1 MPRVLAPF
9 LLPGSDDPNS
19 SENRCRLPPSQGN
32 FWQTPPFTNAEAMV
46 AYWRVR
52 KWRVD
57 VDVSDAV
64 VGSIGCNVEMDAGN
78 ESQLVCAPDARNSV
92 QTRMPAPAM
101 GPEYETDV
109 VLDVGVFS
117 FGIFINVEFL
127 DYPEGGDSL
136 IQWGT
141 TNSSGSNQITLTMGS
156 ITKNLVGEYFGS
168 DQYPEVTATG
178 TMNAVEWWSYDG
190 LYNTSTGESL

>member
-1 MPRVLAPF
+1 MARVLAPF
-9 LLPGSDDPNS
+9 LFPGSSDPNDPN
-19 SENRCRLPPSQGN
+19 NRCTIPPSQGN
-32 FWQTPPFTNAEAMV
+32 YWQTPLFTNAQAMI

-57 VDVSDAV
+57 VAVSGGV
-64 VGSIGCNVEMDAGN
+64 VGSIGCDVEMNVAN
-78 ESQLVCAPDARNSV
+78 ESQLVCS
-92 QTRMPAPAM
+92 QTASGFGEAEMPVTDE
-101 GPEYETDV
+101 GYDTDV

-168 DQYPEVTATG
+168 GSPVPIATG

-190 LYNTSTGESL
+190 LYNTSTGEPL

>member
-1 MPRVLAPF
+1 MSRVLAPF
-9 LLPGSDDPNS
+9 LLPGSDDPNDPF
-19 SENRCRLPPSQGN
+19 NRCRLPPSQGN
-32 FWQTPPFTNAEAMV
+32 FWQTPAFTNAEAMF

-57 VDVSDAV
+57 VDVSGAV

-78 ESQLVCAPDARNSV
+78 ESQLVCAPSARKSV
-92 QTRMPAPAM
+92 ETRMPVPVL

-109 VLDVGVFS
+109 VLAVDVFS
-117 FGIFINVEFL
+117 FGIFIDVDFF

-156 ITKNLVGEYFGS
+156 ITKNLVGQYFGS
-168 DQYPEVTATG
+168 EQYPEVTATG
-178 TMNAVEWWSYDG
+178 TMNAVEFWPYSD
-190 LYNTSTGESL
+190 

>member
-9 LLPGSDDPNS
+9 LLPGSDDPDNP
-19 SENRCRLPPSQGN
+19 ENRCRLPPSQGN
-32 FWQTPPFTNAEAMV
+32 FWQTPLFTNAQAMI

-57 VDVSDAV
+57 VAVSGGV
-64 VGSIGCNVEMDAGN
+64 VGSIGCDVEMNVAN
-78 ESQLVCAPDARNSV
+78 ELQLVCSQIASGFAEAEMEVPLDGYNTPVFLFVDVSPVGILIDVTFNS
-92 QTRMPAPAM
+92 
-101 GPEYETDV
+101 
-109 VLDVGVFS
+109 F
-117 FGIFINVEFL
+117 
-127 DYPEGGDSL
+127 PEGGDSL
-136 IQWGT
+136 MLFGT

-168 DQYPEVTATG
+168 GLPIPTATG

-190 LYNTSTGESL
+190 LYSTSTGELL

>member
-1 MPRVLAPF
+1 MARVLAPF
-9 LLPGSDDPNS
+9 LFPGSSDPNDPD
-19 SENRCRLPPSQGN
+19 NRCTIPPSQGN
-32 FWQTPPFTNAEAMV
+32 YWQTPLFTNAQAMI

-57 VDVSDAV
+57 VAVSGGV
-64 VGSIGCNVEMDAGN
+64 VGSIGCDVEMNVAD
-78 ESQLVCAPDARNSV
+78 ESQLVCS
-92 QTRMPAPAM
+92 QTASGFGEAEMPVTDE
-101 GPEYETDV
+101 GYDTDV
-109 VLDVGVFS
+109 VLDVGVFP

-168 DQYPEVTATG
+168 GSPVPIATG

-190 LYNTSTGESL
+190 LYNTSTGEPL

>member
-1 MPRVLAPF
+1 MI
-9 LLPGSDDPNS
+9 
-19 SENRCRLPPSQGN
+19 
-32 FWQTPPFTNAEAMV
+32 

-57 VDVSDAV
+57 IDVSGGV
-64 VGSIGCNVEMDAGN
+64 VGSIGCDVEMNVAN
-78 ESQLVCAPDARNSV
+78 ESQLVCS
-92 QTRMPAPAM
+92 QTASGFGEAEMPVTDE
-101 GPEYETDV
+101 GYDTDV

-168 DQYPEVTATG
+168 GSPVPIATG

-190 LYNTSTGESL
+190 LYNTSTGEPL

>member
-9 LLPGSDDPNS
+9 LLPGSDDPDNP
-19 SENRCRLPPSQGN
+19 ENRCRLPPSQGN
-32 FWQTPPFTNAEAMV
+32 FWQTPLFTNAQAMI

-57 VDVSDAV
+57 INVSGGV
-64 VGSIGCNVEMDAGN
+64 VGSIGCDVEMNVAN
-78 ESQLVCAPDARNSV
+78 ESQLVCSQIASGFGEV
-92 QTRMPAPAM
+92 EMPVTDE
-101 GPEYETDV
+101 GYDTDV
-109 VLDVGVFS
+109 FLIVNVS
-117 FGIFINVEFL
+117 PFGIFIDLEFN
-127 DYPEGGDSL
+127 DFPEGGDSL
-136 IQWGT
+136 TQFGT

-168 DQYPEVTATG
+168 GSPVPIATG

-190 LYNTSTGESL
+190 LYSTSTGEPI